1 MLEFLTIP
9 EQKDDEDEDVVDPS
23 YCSLSMILET
33 KSGTIVEINQI
44 DDEAYQVKAGHLFF
58 VEPIHALM
66 LEQESSDQPLDAK

>member
-33 KSGTIVEINQI
+33 KSGSIVEINQI
-44 DDEAYQVKAGHLFF
+44 DDEAY
-58 VEPIHALM
+58 
-66 LEQESSDQPLDAK
+66 